1 MNKGRT
7 VAAFVIAAAALYFVP
22 WRMGNLAAG
31 IDFYQFW
38 AGSRLAR
45 QTPDLYSAETR
56 QGQYAPFQEAAY
68 QRGESNNLLVAAR
81 ARTEF
86 EFFSTPFLYTTF
98 ALLPDQYDTALLI
111 FRVLS
116 LLAFAAGVVLLAR
129 ACGLSWAAGVV
140 ILAAVALL
148 YEPLKSE
155 VRVVNVNSVQLF
167 LVALALF
174 VRSPI
179 ATGALL
185 AIVTA
190 FKPNLAPVLPLL
202 LIVRAIARDWTRLKL
217 EAIGAIA
224 GGAFAIIVSS
234 IYCRGF
240 STWLQWF
247 ARAKTLASTL
257 LPLDAGNVAPALRF
271 ASASIFIAIAL
282 SIIVLIRARRT
293 QHIIAL
299 GLLVYLLSATLVW
312 LHYLILALP
321 AAIALI
327 GDRSKLWRTI
337 GIVALSLVGLDVW
350 MFVFRISDQRSMA
363 VVLWIGLAILFGGCV
378 VRARDAHHA

>member
-1 MNKGRT
+1 MKQAKT
-7 VAAFVIAAAALYFVP
+7 IAAFVVAAAALYFVP

-38 AGSRLAR
+38 AGAQLAR
-45 QTPDLYSAETR
+45 ETPNLYAPETR
-56 QGQYAPFQEAAY
+56 QGQYQTFQ
-68 QRGESNNLLVAAR
+68 QRAFARDESNNLLVAAR
-81 ARTEF
+81 TRTEF

-98 ALLPDQYDTALLI
+98 ALLPDRYDTALLLYRI
-111 FRVLS
+111 VS

-129 ACGLSWAAGVV
+129 ACGLSWSTGAL
-140 ILAAVALL
+140 ILAAAALL

-167 LVALALF
+167 VIALALY
-174 VRSPI
+174 VRPPMAS
-179 ATGALL
+179 GALL
-185 AIVTA
+185 AVVTA

-202 LIVRAIARDWTRLKL
+202 LITRGLARDWTRLKL
-217 EAIGAIA
+217 EAIGAIIGA
-224 GGAFAIIVSS
+224 AFAVVVSS
-234 IYCRGF
+234 IYFRGF
-240 STWLQWF
+240 DAWLEWL
-247 ARAKTLASTL
+247 ARARTLAATL

-271 ASASIFIAIAL
+271 ASLSIFIAIAF
-282 SIIVLIRARRT
+282 SIVVLIRARRT
-293 QHIIAL
+293 SFVVAL

-327 GDRSKLWRTI
+327 GERSWIPRTA
-337 GIVALSLVGLDVW
+337 GIVAMSLVGLDVW

-363 VVLWIGLAILFGGCV
+363 VVLWIGLAILFAGCV